1 MSNDKEAAFIM
12 KLVDLVS
19 GPLKG
24 VADITGTTTKKL
36 NELTGAANHAGKV
49 GGGAFTGLKGGLAG
63 VKSGLM
69 AAASEV
75 PGLNQVIGLVSNPYV
90 AIATSI
96 GAVVAVAGKATGMAM
111 DFEKG
116 MAQINTTARLGR
128 PELDAL
134 RNQLLTMGAGSTVPL
149 QEIPAAYNQIISA
162 VGDSKK
168 ALDIFGPALQ
178 ASQAGFTDIRTI
190 ADSVTNVLGAVGKA
204 TPTEALDTMFAAVR
218 LGKGEFKDFAQ
229 YLPKIIPLANNAGI
243 KYQEVA
249 GAFALM
255 TGKGQ
260 KAEQAAMLLENAMT
274 ALSKTDVIY
283 GSKSVKGF
291 ERSGIAIFDQQ
302 HKMRTL
308 VDIVGDLSKKT
319 TGLNDQQ
326 RQAFLAGLG
335 LDTQAAASFSILAQN
350 AGQLKEFV
358 GGTTNSAGE
367 MAEAYQRSLSPADKL
382 TLYQQQY
389 RKIMTDIGYKL
400 LPYANKA
407 LEMGLGWVEKIKNNS
422 ELIGNYFKAW
432 AAPVRLAWSAVKG
445 VYNVLDSISGLTG
458 GSTGSLMQALF
469 GDAGDFM
476 PSLKSF
482 LNDLYRGIDVLL
494 SAIDDASE
502 GHFKQ
507 AAQRFT
513 DFRSQ
518 LRAEASEKSY
528 DAGKGQDFAKMMG
541 FGYVAA
547 APYLLPFGAGGGAGK
562 KNSPPP
568 QSPLAGLNA
577 RNKGT
582 NLEGDNS
589 KARIVNLRI
598 DKIEVNPKVYGATA
612 QNMKDIGNQV
622 AAVIVGATR
631 DAEIILSN
639 GN

>member
-1 MSNDKEAAFIM
+1 MGNDREASFVM

-24 VADITGTTTKKL
+24 VADITGSTANKL
-36 NELTGAANHAGKV
+36 NELTGAADRVGKV
-49 GGGAFTGLKGGLAG
+49 GGGAFASLKTHLGGFKGG
-63 VKSGLM
+63 VM
-69 AAASEV
+69 DAANEV
-75 PGLNQVIGLVSNPYV
+75 PGLNRAISLVTNPYV
-90 AIATSI
+90 AIAAGVAAV
-96 GAVVAVAGKATGMAM
+96 GAAAFDATGRAM
-111 DFEKG
+111 SFEKG

-190 ADSVTNVLGAVGKA
+190 ADAVTNVLGAVGKA

-229 YLPKIIPLANNAGI
+229 YLPKVIPLANNAGI

-255 TGKGQ
+255 TAKGQ
-260 KAEQAAMLLENAMT
+260 TAEQTAMLLENAMT

-291 ERSGIAIFDQQ
+291 ERSGIAIFDHQ
-302 HKMRTL
+302 HKMRSL

-319 TGLNDQQ
+319 TGLNDKQ
-326 RQAFLAGLG
+326 RQAFLSGLG
-335 LDTQAAASFSILAQN
+335 LDVQAASAFSQLSQN
-350 AGQLKEFV
+350 AGLLKEFV
-358 GGTTNSAGE
+358 GSTTNSTGE
-367 MAEAYQRSLSPADKL
+367 MAEAYKRSLSPADKL
-382 TLYQQQY
+382 TLLQQQY
-389 RKIMTDIGYKL
+389 SKVMTDIGYKL

-407 LEMGLGWVEKIKNNS
+407 LEIGLGWVDKIKNNS

-432 AAPVRLAWSAVKG
+432 AAPFRLAWSAAKG
-445 VYNVLDSISGLTG
+445 IYNALDSISELMGG
-458 GSTGSLMQALF
+458 GSMGSLMDGLF
-469 GDAGDFM
+469 GGAGKFM
-476 PSLKSF
+476 PEIKSF
-482 LNDLYRGIDVLL
+482 LNDLYRAVDVIL

-513 DFRSQ
+513 DFQSQ
-518 LRAEASEKSY
+518 LRAEASLKVY
-528 DAGKGQDFAKMMG
+528 DPTKGQEFAKMMG
-541 FGYVAA
+541 FGAVAA
-547 APYLLPFGAGGGAGK
+547 SQYLLPYSGGGGGLNK
-562 KNSPPP
+562 TPPGAAP
-568 QSPLAGLNA
+568 SPLADIHA

-582 NLEGDNS
+582 KIQGDNS

-598 DKIEVNPKVYGATA
+598 DKIEVNAKVASASGLGL
-612 QNMKDIGNQV
+612 QDLGNQV
-622 AAVIVGATR
+622 ASVIVG
-631 DAEIILSN
+631 
-639 GN
+639 